1 MIEKAKERLYDEN
14 KTVSEVAYELGF
26 KYPHHL
32 SRLFKK
38 VVGMT
43 PNEYRA

>member
-1 MIEKAKERLYDEN
+1 MVKEQLADSD
-14 KTVSEVAYELGF
+14 KSVSEIAYDLGF

-38 VVGMT
+38 VVGVS
-43 PNEYRA
+43 PNKYRIDN